1 MLELKN
7 ISKSFSNKQVLNHF
21 SLKIAEHE
29 KVCIMGPSGCGK
41 TTLLRIACNLL
52 SPDSGEIINT
62 FKKESFIFQENRL
75 LPWYD
80 AIHNITC
87 LGIENSVAKK
97 YLDMVGLGAEAC
109 SYPSELSGGMA
120 RRLAIARA
128 LSFGVD
134 IFYIDEAFYGLDHL
148 TKQEIL
154 GIFKTELKQK
164 AALIITHDTDVA
176 NELADRIIKIS

>member
-62 FKKESFIFQENRL
+62 FKKGSFIFQENRL

-97 YLDMVGLGAEAC
+97 YLDMVGLGADAC

-128 LSFGVD
+128 LSFGGD

-148 TKQEIL
+148 TKHEIL

-164 AALIITHDTDVA
+164 AALIITHDTRVP
-176 NELADRIIKIS
+176 NELADCIIKIS